1 MRVGGGVEDAVGVGA
16 AVVGLGLGATV
27 GDAGALDTAVGVG
40 GTVGTGVGTGVG
52 AGVGAGVAL
61 RTVIVPFIEGW
72 IAQ

>member
-40 GTVGTGVGTGVG
+40 GTVGAGVGTGVG
-52 AGVGAGVAL
+52 TGVAL